1 MIYHSKAIGKYK
13 NKQQRDGD
21 EAKMASNKTAI
32 ITGAS
37 SGIGQAT
44 AKELAGKGFNVLLAA
59 RREERLIELKKEIK
73 ATGGTAEYLVTDVTS
88 VDEMKKLAETAL
100 KHFGRIDVLVN
111 NAGLMPL
118 SFMNK
123 LKVDEWEKMVDVNIK
138 GVLFGIA
145 AVLPHME
152 QQKEGHIINISS
164 VAGHD
169 VTPGSAVYSGTKFAV
184 RAISE
189 GLRQEIDP
197 AMNIRVTI
205 VSPGAVATELVNTIT
220 DEDVLDQF
228 KNGREMKFLE
238 AEDIARAIGYA
249 VEQPDYVDVN
259 EILIRPR
266 QQS

>member
-1 MIYHSKAIGKYK
+1 MST
-13 NKQQRDGD
+13 
-21 EAKMASNKTAI
+21 KTAI

-37 SGIGQAT
+37 SGIGQAA
-44 AKELAGKGFNVLLAA
+44 AKELASQGYSVMLAA
-59 RREERLIELKKEIK
+59 RREDRLVELKEAIEE
-73 ATGGTAEYLVTDVTS
+73 AGGTAEYLVTDVTS
-88 VDEMKKLAETAL
+88 AEQMKALAEAAIAR
-100 KHFGRIDVLVN
+100 FGRIDVLLN

-123 LKVDEWEKMVDVNIK
+123 LKVEEWDRMVDVNIK
-138 GVLFGIA
+138 GVLYGIA

-164 VAGHD
+164 VAGHSI
-169 VTPGSAVYSGTKFAV
+169 TPGSAVYSGTKFAV

-197 AMNIRVTI
+197 SMNIRVTI

-220 DEDVLDQF
+220 DEDVLDGF
-228 KNGREMKFLE
+228 KNGPEMEFLQP
-238 AEDIARAIGYA
+238 EDIARAIAYA
-249 VEQPDYVDVN
+249 VEQPAYVDVN

-266 QQS
+266 QQP